1 MSKRFKIRP
10 SQVLN
15 LTNDYE
21 AFCFDE
27 ACSFIMDQLE
37 EKKEPNFFDSETK
50 NNDNIIDFFNENNQK
65 LL

>member
-1 MSKRFKIRP
+1 MRP

-27 ACSFIMDQLE
+27 ACVFIIRQLE
-37 EKKEPNFFDSETK
+37 DKVEPNFEGETTN
-50 NNDNIIDFFNENNQK
+50 NNDDIINFFNENNSK
-65 LL
+65 L

>member
-1 MSKRFKIRP
+1 MRP

-27 ACSFIMDQLE
+27 ACTFIMNELE
-37 EKKEPNFFDSETK
+37 EKKEPNFFDNEQS
-50 NNDNIIDFFNENNQK
+50 NNDNIINFFNENNQK

>member
-1 MSKRFKIRP
+1 MRP

-27 ACSFIMDQLE
+27 ACTFIINKLE
-37 EKKEPNFFDSETK
+37 EKEEPWFDDSEEQK